1 MNRKKIILGIRI
13 FVAISLLTQIGIFI
27 FPTVHKIKGSIHIE
41 PHSLNYIMLFIAVA
55 ASWLE
60 GPLGGLRT
68 YYIMKVIN
76 KNITFK
82 SAVKASYSNIFLG
95 AATPSQAGGGI
106 AEIYFVTRDDIPIP
120 EATAGTIMT
129 FVCTLFFLTIALLLL
144 YFFKTQD
151 MGYLFSVMIKT
162 ASFMMAIATCIF
174 IISVFFTNSVNRIIL
189 YIFYWLKS
197 SGKIKDRRGRI
208 EHRLTRI
215 CEGMLN
221 YRRASFFMWRH
232 GKLAMLLGF
241 FFTCLFFA
249 TRFIIPYFIVK
260 GLGMNA
266 NVVVVMYVQL
276 LITLI
281 TYFSPTPGGSGLA
294 EMSSLVLM
302 APFVSNALAPLYTVL
317 WRFCTLY
324 VNVFIGGYLLLRE
337 LQKPE
342 SASLDDKRADTQG
355 GILS

>member
-27 FPTVHKIKGSIHIE
+27 FPSVHKIKGSIHIE
-41 PHSLNYIMLFIAVA
+41 PHSLKYIMLFIAVA

-162 ASFMMAIATCIF
+162 ASFMMAIATGIF
-174 IISVFFTNSVNRIIL
+174 IISVFFTNSVNRVIL

-221 YRRASFFMWRH
+221 YRGASFFMWRH

-266 NVVVVMYVQL
+266 NVVVVMYIQL

-302 APFVSNALAPLYTVL
+302 APFVSNSLAPLYTVL

-342 SASLDDKRADTQG
+342 PSSMNDNGAETQQ
-355 GILS
+355 GILP

>member
-27 FPTVHKIKGSIHIE
+27 FPSFHKINGSIHIE
-41 PHSLNYIMLFIAVA
+41 PHSLNYLMLFIALA
-55 ASWLE
+55 ASWIE

-76 KNITFK
+76 KNITFS

-95 AATPSQAGGGI
+95 AATPSQTGGGI

-129 FVCTLFFLTIALLLL
+129 FVCTLFFLTIALLML
-144 YFFKTQD
+144 YFFKPHD

-162 ASFMMAIATCIF
+162 ASFMMAAATGIF
-174 IISVFFTNSVNRIIL
+174 IISVFFTNSVNRVLL
-189 YIFYWLKS
+189 YIFYRLKE
-197 SGKIKDRRGRI
+197 SGRIKDRRGRI

-215 CEGMLN
+215 CEGLLN
-221 YRRASFFMWRH
+221 YRGASFFMWKH
-232 GKLAMLLGF
+232 GKGAMILGF

-249 TRFIIPYFIVK
+249 ARFIIPYFVVK
-260 GLGMNA
+260 GLGMDA
-266 NVVVVMYVQL
+266 NVAVIMYIQL

-294 EMSSLVLM
+294 EMSSIVLM
-302 APFVSNALAPLYTVL
+302 GSFVSDAMVPLYTVL
-317 WRFCTLY
+317 WRFSTLY

-337 LQKPE
+337 LQKPDQPAE
-342 SASLDDKRADTQG
+342 G
-355 GILS
+355 E

>member
-1 MNRKKIILGIRI
+1 MNRKKIVLGIRI

-27 FPTVHKIKGSIHIE
+27 YPYFKDIRGTVHIV
-41 PHSLNYIMLFIAVA
+41 PHSLNYVMLFIAVA
-55 ASWLE
+55 ASWVE

-76 KNITFK
+76 RNITYK

-95 AATPSQAGGGI
+95 AATPSQTGGGI
-106 AEIYFVTRDDIPIP
+106 AEIYFVTRDDIPIS

-129 FVCTLFFLTIALLLL
+129 FVCTLFFLTFALLLL
-144 YFFKTQD
+144 YFLKPQD
-151 MGYLFSVMIKT
+151 MGYLFSIMIKT
-162 ASFMMAIATCIF
+162 AVIMMGLATLFFLVSI
-174 IISVFFTNSVNRIIL
+174 FFTNSVNRVIL
-189 YIFYWLKS
+189 FIFYRLKQ
-197 SGKIKDRRGRI
+197 SGRIKDSQGKI
-208 EHRLTRI
+208 EHRVTRI

-221 YRRASFFMWRH
+221 YSQASMFMYRH
-232 GKLAMLLGF
+232 GKTSMFLGF

-249 TRFIIPYFIVK
+249 LRFIIPYFVLR
-260 GLGMNA
+260 GLGMEV
-266 NVVVVMYVQL
+266 NVIVVMYIQL

-302 APFVSNALAPLYTVL
+302 APLVAPSLAPVYTVL

-324 VNVFIGGYLLLRE
+324 VNVFIGGALLLRE
-337 LQKPE
+337 LQKPDH
-342 SASLDDKRADTQG
+342 SLEGD
-355 GILS
+355 

>member
-27 FPTVHKIKGSIHIE
+27 FPSFRHINGGMHIV
-41 PHSLNYIMLFIAVA
+41 PQSLNYTMLFIAIA

-60 GPLGGLRT
+60 GPLGGVRT

-76 KNITFK
+76 KKITFK

-95 AATPSQAGGGI
+95 AATPSQTGGGI
-106 AEIYFVTRDDIPIP
+106 AEIYFVTRDDIPIS

-129 FVCTLFFLTIALLLL
+129 FVCTLFFLTIALLIL
-144 YFFKTQD
+144 YFFKSQD
-151 MGYLFSVMIKT
+151 MGFLFSVMLKT
-162 ASFMMAIATCIF
+162 AVIMMAIATGIF
-174 IISVFFTNSVNRIIL
+174 IVSVFFTNSVNRVFL
-189 YIFYWLKS
+189 YIFYRLKA
-197 SGKIKDRRGRI
+197 SGRIKDRRGKI
-208 EHRLTRI
+208 EHRLIRI

-221 YRRASFFMWRH
+221 YRGASLFMWRH
-232 GKLAMLLGF
+232 GKLAMILGF
-241 FFTCLFFA
+241 VFTCLFFA
-249 TRFIIPYFIVK
+249 TRFIIPYFIVR
-260 GLGMNA
+260 GLGMSA
-266 NVVVVMYVQL
+266 DVVAIMYIQL

-302 APFVSNALAPLYTVL
+302 ASFVGGPMAPLYTVL

-337 LQKPE
+337 LQKPNQSPQE
-342 SASLDDKRADTQG
+342 KSG
-355 GILS
+355 

>member
-27 FPTVHKIKGSIHIE
+27 FPSFHKINDSIHIE
-41 PHSLNYIMLFIAVA
+41 PHSLNYLMLFIAVA

-76 KNITFK
+76 KNITFS
-82 SAVKASYSNIFLG
+82 SAIKASYSNIFLG
-95 AATPSQAGGGI
+95 AATPSQTGGGI
-106 AEIYFVTRDDIPIP
+106 AEIFFVTRDDIPIP
-120 EATAGTIMT
+120 EASAGVIMT
-129 FVCTLFFLTIALLLL
+129 FVCTLFFLTIALFML
-144 YFFKTQD
+144 YFFKPQGV
-151 MGYLFSVMIKT
+151 GYLFSVMIKT
-162 ASFMMAIATCIF
+162 ASFMMAAATGIF
-174 IISVFFTNSVNRIIL
+174 IISVFFTNSVNRVLL
-189 YIFYWLKS
+189 YIFYRLKE

-221 YRRASFFMWRH
+221 YRGASLFMWRH
-232 GKLAMLLGF
+232 GKLAMILGV

-249 TRFIIPYFIVK
+249 ARFIIPYFIVR

-266 NVVVVMYVQL
+266 NVAAVMYIQL

-294 EMSSLVLM
+294 EMSSIVLM
-302 APFVSNALAPLYTVL
+302 GSFVSDAMAPLYTVL
-317 WRFCTLY
+317 WRFSTLY

-337 LQKPE
+337 LQKPDQPIE
-342 SASLDDKRADTQG
+342 G
-355 GILS
+355 G

>member
-27 FPTVHKIKGSIHIE
+27 FPSFKHLSGHVHLV
-41 PHSLNYIMLFIAVA
+41 PHSLNYLMLLIALS

-76 KNITFK
+76 RNMTFK

-95 AATPSQAGGGI
+95 AATPSQTGGGI
-106 AEIYFVTRDDIPIP
+106 AEIYFVTRDDIPIA

-129 FVCTLFFLTIALLLL
+129 FVCTLVFLTMALVLL
-144 YFFKTQD
+144 YYLKPQN
-151 MGYLFSVMIKT
+151 MGYLFAVMIKT
-162 ASFMMAIATCIF
+162 AIIMLSLATLFF
-174 IISVFFTNSVNRIIL
+174 IISIFSTNSVNRAIL
-189 YIFYWLKS
+189 FIFYRLKQ
-197 SGKIKDRRGRI
+197 SGRIKDRHGRV
-208 EHRLTRI
+208 EHRVIRI
-215 CEGMLN
+215 CEGLLN
-221 YRRASFFMWRH
+221 YREASMFMYRH
-232 GKLAMLLGF
+232 GKAAMFLGF

-249 TRFIIPYFIVK
+249 LRFIIPYFILR
-260 GLGMNA
+260 GLGLSA
-266 NVVVVMYVQL
+266 NVVAVMYIQL

-302 APFVSNALAPLYTVL
+302 APFVSGSLAPVYTVL

-324 VNVFIGGYLLLRE
+324 VNVFIGGVLLLHE
-337 LQKPE
+337 LQKPGAE
-342 SASLDDKRADTQG
+342 AGAEGGPASLT
-355 GILS
+355 